1 MDKLDLST
9 YRTRRLRLR
18 AQRLLRPGAA
28 RVNSPA
34 SVLKA
39 LGGVQAQDLP
49 AGRLSIRARSD
60 GLTDAQIETAR
71 LEKRSI
77 AWVWCLRGTLHL
89 VSAEDA
95 RWLVPFLGPALIAGD
110 RRRLHEL
117 GWDEASTGRGLQQLY
132 KALDRCGELARPDII
147 QLLKENNLPWEG
159 QAPVHLLFRAA
170 LEGRLLR
177 GPLRGRE
184 ETYVPFEPWLGE
196 PQPLRRETALA
207 RLAERYLSAYA
218 PAAPED
224 LAKWSGLRAGDTRQ
238 AFELIAGQL
247 VPVTAAGQ
255 PAWILESQLEWLEEK
270 DDFPTSVRLLPRFDT
285 YLLGY
290 ASRDLALD
298 PAYTSRVFLGGIIKP
313 TLLVN
318 GQVCGI
324 WNLTRRASHLEV
336 GIEPFEQLD
345 DTLIPLIEAEVADI
359 GRFLS
364 EEVRELK
371 H

>member
-1 MDKLDLST
+1 M
-9 YRTRRLRLR
+9 
-18 AQRLLRPGAA
+18 
-28 RVNSPA
+28 
-34 SVLKA
+34 
-39 LGGVQAQDLP
+39 
-49 AGRLSIRARSD
+49 SIRARSD

-71 LEKRSI
+71 LEERSI

-117 GWDEASTGRGLQQLY
+117 GWDEASTARGLQQLY
-132 KALDRCGELARPDII
+132 EALNRCGELARPDII

-170 LEGRLLR
+170 LEGCLLR
-177 GPLRGRE
+177 GPLHGRE

-196 PQPLRRETALA
+196 LQPLPRETALA
-207 RLAERYLSAYA
+207 CLAERYLSAYA

-224 LAKWSGLRAGDTRQ
+224 LSKWSGLRAGDTRR

-255 PAWILESQLEWLEEK
+255 PGWILESQREWLEEK

-290 ASRDLALD
+290 ASRDLSLD
-298 PAYTSRVFLGGIIKP
+298 PAYTARVFQGGIIKP

-318 GQVCGI
+318 GQVRGI
-324 WNLTRRASHLEV
+324 WNLTRRTRRLEV
-336 GIEPFEQLD
+336 AVEPFEPLD
-345 DTLIPLIEAEVADI
+345 DALIPSIEAEVADL
-359 GRFLS
+359 GRFL
-364 EEVRELK
+364 EEIVILK